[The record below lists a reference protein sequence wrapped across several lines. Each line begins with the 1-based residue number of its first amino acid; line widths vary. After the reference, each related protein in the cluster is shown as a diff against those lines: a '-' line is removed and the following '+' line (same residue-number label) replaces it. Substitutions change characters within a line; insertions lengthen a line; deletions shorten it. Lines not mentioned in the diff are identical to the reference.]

1 MSSNI
6 IEVVVVQLLY
16 PTNKMNPQQWVFM
29 DEKEAKAKYDSLLP
43 ELPEGCRIHIAKQ
56 SVIYTN
62 HILNSQP

>member
-43 ELPEGCRIHIAKQ
+43 ELP
-56 SVIYTN
+56 
-62 HILNSQP
+62 

>member
-1 MSSNI
+1 
-6 IEVVVVQLLY
+6 
-16 PTNKMNPQQWVFM
+16 MNPQQWVFM

-62 HILNSQP
+62 PILNLQ